1 MNKTEISNFI
11 LDLISEKLAIF
22 YISRGEV
29 DDDFD
34 LVKSGLLDSM
44 SFIDLLAEIEEKFKL
59 EIDYEQAVNNDT
71 FTSFG
76 GLIQLIMDTKNAR

>member
-1 MNKTEISNFI
+1 MTRTEISDFI
-11 LDLISEKLAIF
+11 LDLIGEKLAIF

-59 EIDYEQAVNNDT
+59 EINYEQAVDNEA

-76 GLIQLIMDTKNAR
+76 GLIKLIMDTKNAG